1 MLPPYP
7 PTPGSYVL
15 PGFSEWPVWGSF
27 SYHLGVPSRGSWHF
41 EELGFLSGLGGG
53 KSCSEKTEVALER
66 QPPHSEVLSKNLP
79 AVFIDQRTC
88 LNAVVPPIVLWETLF
103 LCRRPSLCCVWG
115 LGIIPFDL
123 FSLSKVTADHLPQFC
138 FSHIC
143 AGWRDPSLYI

>member
-1 MLPPYP
+1 M
-7 PTPGSYVL
+7 GR
-15 PGFSEWPVWGSF
+15 F

-41 EELGFLSGLGGG
+41 EELGFHSGLGGG
-53 KSCSEKTEVALER
+53 KSCSEKTQVTLER

-88 LNAVVPPIVLWETLF
+88 PSAVPPIAVSKVGDPVPLRETLF
-103 LCRRPSLCCVWG
+103 LYSRPSPRCVQG
-115 LGIIPFDL
+115 LGIFPFDL

-143 AGWRDPSLYI
+143 AGWRDPSLYIEPRVLLTSL